1 MAQPKKLFEHEF
13 LTPQL
18 YIIIVHALD
27 MYYVLLFPIIMDVQK
42 YSLRTIHEGGQ
53 STIADILYKYT
64 YLGIANEKG
73 ETRKIVQ
80 NAVLFVGSLKKSGVM
95 PFSYIK
101 RIISLLTDLEKTI
114 SNTALIS
121 VECKFSST
129 SYCV

>member
-27 MYYVLLFPIIMDVQK
+27 MYYVLLFPIIMDVCK
-42 YSLRTIHEGGQ
+42 YTLRTIHVG
-53 STIADILYKYT
+53 TLFTFVHILYKYT

-101 RIISLLTDLEKTI
+101 RIISLLADLEKII
-114 SNTALIS
+114 SNTILIS
-121 VECKFSST
+121 VESAF
-129 SYCV
+129 